1 MSPEKAA
8 LAVAKLLFG
17 KRAEKMMAAAPWSFL
32 LVKYLTREGKG
43 DDVRRD

>member
-32 LVKYLTREGKG
+32 LVKYLVKEEKSG
-43 DDVRRD
+43 DARRN